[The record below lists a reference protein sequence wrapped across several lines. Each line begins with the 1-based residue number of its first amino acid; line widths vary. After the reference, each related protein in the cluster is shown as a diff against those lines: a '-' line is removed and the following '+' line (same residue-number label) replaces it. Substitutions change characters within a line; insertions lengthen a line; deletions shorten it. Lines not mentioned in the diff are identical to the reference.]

1 MILIGVKD
9 NVKLGTSFW
18 KVDTDTYKYFKYF
31 LKVIFD
37 IFANFSIFNKV
48 PVTEALYILDNKG
61 R

>member
-1 MILIGVKD
+1 MSNWVHLFGRLILI
-9 NVKLGTSFW
+9 L
-18 KVDTDTYKYFKYF
+18 TYKYFKYF

-48 PVTEALYILDNKG
+48 PVSEALYILDNKG